1 MKEYIM
7 KMWEVYTMEQQSQ
20 NWNLV
25 IMHELK
31 GIMWN
36 EVNQE
41 QRNTYGMF
49 LPVLIYFYLFIL
61 CLVIHLL

>member
-20 NWNLV
+20 NWNLA

-41 QRNTYGMF
+41 QRNTYDMF